1 MVDLSLRAE
10 KILITGL
17 TGQVAKP
24 VALALAKEND
34 VWGIARFTNPAIK
47 EELETQGITC
57 VKFDLTEPEFSGIP
71 EDFDY
76 VLNFAVS
83 YESDFDIVISAIV
96 EGLGLLM
103 SHCRRAKAF
112 LHCSTTGVYRV
123 NGHTPLKE
131 SDPLGDSHNVLLPAY
146 SICKIAAEGMARY
159 AARQWDLPVVIARL
173 NVPYGNNGGWPSMHL
188 EMILA
193 GEPIAVHTNKPSLY
207 NPIHEDDIIQTI
219 PRLLRVAAVPATIL
233 NWAGKDQVSIE
244 EWSEYMGKLVGK
256 EATFTYSEQTLESSV
271 ADTTRMHQLI
281 GETRTDWRDAMR
293 RMIESRHPELTLRVE
308 AKEQPE

>member
-1 MVDLSLRAE
+1 MVGESLRE
-10 KILITGL
+10 KKILITGL

-24 VALALAKEND
+24 VALSLAKEND

-47 EELETQGITC
+47 EQLEAHGITC
-57 VKFDLTEPEFSGIP
+57 LKFDLAKSDVTGLPD
-71 EDFDY
+71 DFDY

-83 YESDFDIVISAIV
+83 YDSNFDIVLSTIV

-112 LHCSTTGVYRV
+112 LHCSTTGVYQL
-123 NGHTPLKE
+123 NGHNALKE
-131 SDPLGDSHNVLLPAY
+131 SDPLGDSHNVLMPPY

-159 AARQWDLPVVIARL
+159 AARQWNLPVVIARL

-193 GEPIAVHTNKPSLY
+193 DEPIVVHTNKPSLY
-207 NPIHEDDIIQTI
+207 NPIHEDDIIRTI
-219 PRLLRVAAVPATIL
+219 PALLEIAGVPATIV

-244 EWSEYMGKLVGK
+244 EWSEYMGGLTGK
-256 EATFTYSEQTLESSV
+256 EVTFTYTEQTLESSV
-271 ADTTRMHQLI
+271 VDTSRMHQLI
-281 GETRTDWRDAMR
+281 GETRTDWRDGMK
-293 RMIESRHPELTLRVE
+293 RMIESRHPELSLKVD
-308 AKEQPE
+308 A

>member
-1 MVDLSLRAE
+1 MADRSLREA

-24 VALALAKEND
+24 VALSLAKEND
-34 VWGIARFTNPAIK
+34 VWGIARFTNPAIQ
-47 EELETQGITC
+47 EELETHGITC
-57 VKFDLTEPEFSGIP
+57 LKVDLAQPDFRGLP

-83 YESDFDIVISAIV
+83 YESDFDVVISTIV

-103 SHCRRAKAF
+103 SHCRRAQAF
-112 LHCSTTGVYRV
+112 LHCSTTGVYRF
-123 NGHTPLKE
+123 NGHNPLKE
-131 SDPLGDSHNVLLPAY
+131 TDPLGDSHNVLMPPY

-159 AARQWDLPVVIARL
+159 AARQWNLPVVIARL

-193 GEPIAVHTNKPSLY
+193 GQPIVVHANKPSLY
-207 NPIHEDDIIQTI
+207 NPIHEHDIIRTV
-219 PRLLRVAAVPATIL
+219 PGLLAVAGVPATIV

-244 EWSEYMGKLVGK
+244 EWSEYMGKLIGK
-256 EATFTYSEQTLESSV
+256 EVTFTYTEQTLESAV
-271 ADTTRMHQLI
+271 VDTSRMHQLI
-281 GETRTDWRDAMR
+281 GETRTDWRDGMR
-293 RMIESRHPELTLRVE
+293 RMIESRHPELILK
-308 AKEQPE
+308 ADA

>member
-1 MVDLSLRAE
+1 MADKSLRQK

-24 VALALAKEND
+24 VALSLAKEND

-47 EELETQGITC
+47 EELEAHGITC
-57 VKFDLTEPEFSGIP
+57 LKYDLAKSDVSGLP
-71 EDFDY
+71 DDFDY

-83 YESDFDIVISAIV
+83 YESDFDIVISTIV

-112 LHCSTTGVYRV
+112 LHCSTTGVYQLS
-123 NGHTPLKE
+123 GHNALKE
-131 SDPLGDSHNVLLPAY
+131 GDPLGDSHNVFMPAY

-159 AARQWDLPVVIARL
+159 AARQWNLPVVIARL

-193 GEPIAVHTNKPSLY
+193 GEPIVVHTNKPSIY
-207 NPIHEDDIIQTI
+207 NPIHEEDIIRTI
-219 PRLLRVAAVPATIL
+219 PGLLAVAGVPATIV

-244 EWSEYMGKLVGK
+244 EWSEHMGKLTGK
-256 EATFTYSEQTLESSV
+256 EVTFTYTEQTLESSV
-271 ADTTRMHQLI
+271 ADTTRMHQLV
-281 GETRTDWRDAMR
+281 GETRTDWRDGMR
-293 RMIESRHPELTLRVE
+293 RMIESRHPELSLKVD
-308 AKEQPE
+308 A